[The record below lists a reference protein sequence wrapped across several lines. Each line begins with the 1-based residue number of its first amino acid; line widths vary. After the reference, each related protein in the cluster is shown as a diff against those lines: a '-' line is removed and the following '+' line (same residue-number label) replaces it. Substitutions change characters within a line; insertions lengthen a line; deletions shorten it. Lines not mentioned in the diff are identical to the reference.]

1 MIMNYP
7 AVIGSLNKMVCIFVP
22 SVKSI
27 CMNIQIVI
35 FYLLNL
41 AAMEAFA
48 GTPKTLYDFTVTTL
62 EGEAFDMSQLKGKKV
77 LIVNTASKCGFTP
90 QYEGLQKLYEQ
101 YGGKDFVV
109 IGFPANNFMRQEPGS
124 NEEIRE
130 FCTVHYGVTFPMMAK
145 ISVKGRDIHPLY
157 QWLTKKELNGFRDS
171 KVKWNFQKFLV
182 DEEGRLVGMFPSKTK
197 PLSEGIVNWIE
208 GK

>member
-1 MIMNYP
+1 MMRMI
-7 AVIGSLNKMVCIFVP
+7 IE
-22 SVKSI
+22 
-27 CMNIQIVI
+27 IVI
-35 FYLLNL
+35 FYLINL
-41 AAMEAFA
+41 AAMETYAV
-48 GTPKTLYDFTVTTL
+48 TPKTLYDFTVTTL

-90 QYEGLQKLYEQ
+90 QYEGLQQLYEQ
-101 YGGKDFVV
+101 YGGEDFVV

-130 FCTVHYGVTFPMMAK
+130 FCTNNYGVTFPMMAK
-145 ISVKGRDIHPLY
+145 ISVRGKDIHPLY
-157 QWLTKKELNGFRDS
+157 QWLTKKELNGFKDS
-171 KVKWNFQKFLV
+171 KVKWNFQKYLV